1 MLSKPTYYFKIVI
14 YAPLLSH
21 GSEESRLEGTG
32 DFSH

>member
-14 YAPLLSH
+14 YAPLLNQ
-21 GSEESRLEGTG
+21 GSEEGRLGSTG